1 MNNDPTND
9 PDDQNLARWI
19 RAAAPI
25 GKPSAARREAAFK
38 AVHDEWQAALQAGD
52 QPDDRTADRPQT
64 RLAPPS
70 NRRGWS
76 IAIAASLVLA
86 ISVLSPLM
94 FTKPVVAQVA
104 DVRGSGGFIKS
115 SGIQAWWG
123 ARRPLT
129 QGEELRE
136 GESIE
141 TDTATFVRVSVSND
155 VSVRVAGNTQL
166 QLSTPNQFDL
176 TNGDLY
182 IESALGLDQEEAPLT
197 IRTALGDVAH
207 LGTRYL
213 VSQRED
219 NLQVFVRE
227 GLVKLDTRAGERHLA
242 AEGQGLQ
249 LRDINSTPTLSTIDA
264 FDPAFAWLAEI
275 PAPLNKG
282 PLSLDVFF
290 EWYEIET
297 GKPLS
302 LQGDGSFAA
311 PEQVMLRG
319 NVQGLS
325 PDKALDVVALSSDL
339 VVERQKNSTLV
350 YPTSQR

>member
-1 MNNDPTND
+1 MNND

-25 GKPSAARREAAFK
+25 GKPSAERREAAFK
-38 AVHDEWQAALQAGD
+38 AVHDEWQAALKAGD
-52 QPDDRTADRPQT
+52 RTGDGAADESKT
-64 RLAPPS
+64 YSAPPS
-70 NRRGWS
+70 QRRGWS
-76 IAIAASLVLA
+76 LAIAASLVLA

-94 FTKPVVAQVA
+94 FTQPIVAQVA
-104 DVRGSGGFIKS
+104 DVRGSGGYIKS

-129 QGEELRE
+129 QGEVLKE
-136 GESIE
+136 GESIQ
-141 TDTATFVRVSVSND
+141 TDAATFVRISVNND

-166 QLSTPNQFDL
+166 RLSKPNRFDL

-182 IESALGLDQEEAPLT
+182 IESAPGSDTPETPLT

-213 VSQRED
+213 VSQREG

-227 GLVKLDTRAGERHLA
+227 GLVKLDTQKGERHLA

-249 LRDINSTPTLSTIDA
+249 VRAMSSTPALSAIDA

-275 PAPLNKG
+275 PAPLSQG

-302 LQGDGSFAA
+302 LQGSDSLAA

-339 VVERQKNSTLV
+339 RVERQKNSILV
-350 YPTSQR
+350 YPISQR